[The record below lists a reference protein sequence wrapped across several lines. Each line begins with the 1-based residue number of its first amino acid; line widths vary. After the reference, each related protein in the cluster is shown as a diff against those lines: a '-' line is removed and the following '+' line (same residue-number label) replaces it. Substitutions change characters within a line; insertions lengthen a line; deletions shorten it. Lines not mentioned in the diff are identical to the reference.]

1 MLSSVLLAYVDVSE
15 DLVTIKLQ
23 PNVDGEL
30 QYKLD
35 DEASFRPCKLLDKCD
50 YVYDE

>member
-1 MLSSVLLAYVDVSE
+1 MLSPVFPAYVDVSE
-15 DLVTIKLQ
+15 DSVTIKLQ

-35 DEASFRPCKLLDKCD
+35 DEASFRPCKLLDKCN
-50 YVYDE
+50 YVYDK